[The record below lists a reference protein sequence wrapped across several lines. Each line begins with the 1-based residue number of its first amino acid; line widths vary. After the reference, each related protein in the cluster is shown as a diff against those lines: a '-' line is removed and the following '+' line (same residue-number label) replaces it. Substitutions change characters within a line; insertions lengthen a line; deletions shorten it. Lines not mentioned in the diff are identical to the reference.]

1 MESRVENP
9 LGQINISA
17 NAIANIVTNA
27 TLRCPGV
34 VGMSSKS
41 FTEEIANLLRVESP
55 SKGVEINISGDKV
68 DVNVYVIVKY
78 GTSIPELAEIIASS
92 IKADLE
98 RYTGLTVSSINV
110 SVVGIS

>member
-1 MESRVENP
+1 MESKLENP

-34 VGMSSKS
+34 VGMSTKS
-41 FTEEIANLLRVESP
+41 FTEEIANLLKVESS
-55 SKGVEINISGDKV
+55 SKGVEVNITEDKV
-68 DVNVYVIVKY
+68 NINVFVVVSY
-78 GTSIPELAEIIASS
+78 GTNIPELADLIASN
-92 IKADLE
+92 IKSDLE
-98 RYTGLTVSSINV
+98 RYTGLTVSSVNV

>member
-1 MESRVENP
+1 MESRLENP

-34 VGMSSKS
+34 VGISTKS

-55 SKGVEINISGDKV
+55 SKGVEINISDDKV
-68 DVNVYVIVKY
+68 NVNIFVIVSY
-78 GTSIPELAEIIASS
+78 GTNIPELADLIANNVKS
-92 IKADLE
+92 DLE
-98 RYTGLTVSSINV
+98 KYTGLTVSSINV
-110 SVVGIS
+110 NVVGIS

>member
-1 MESRVENP
+1 MESRLENS

-27 TLRCPGV
+27 VLRCPGV
-34 VGMSSKS
+34 VGMSTKS

-55 SKGVEINISGDKV
+55 SKGVEVNITGDKV
-68 DVNVYVIVKY
+68 DINVFVIVSY
-78 GTSIPELAEIIASS
+78 GVNIPELADLIASNV
-92 IKADLE
+92 KNDLE
-98 RYTGLTVSSINV
+98 RYTGLTVSSVNV

>member
-1 MESRVENP
+1 MESKLENP

-34 VGMSSKS
+34 VGMSTKS
-41 FTEEIANLLRVESP
+41 FTEEIANLLKVESP
-55 SKGVEINISGDKV
+55 SKGVEVNITEDKV
-68 DVNVYVIVKY
+68 NINVFVVVSY
-78 GTSIPELAEIIASS
+78 GTNIPELADLIASN
-92 IKADLE
+92 IKSDLE
-98 RYTGLTVSSINV
+98 RYTGLTVSSVNV